1 MRLGL
6 QLDQLKSVSH
16 EGFECLNC
24 LPATYRFKKCFNSI
38 AFKYFNEQCLNYL
51 SQVFVAATESN
62 LHLRFFFSKIKMSIL
77 KD

>member
-24 LPATYRFKKCFNSI
+24 LPVTYRFKKCFNSI
-38 AFKYFNEQCLNYL
+38 AFKYFNEQCPNYL
-51 SQVFVAATESN
+51 SQVFVVATESN
-62 LHLRFFFSKIKMSIL
+62 LHLRIFFSKIKMSIL